1 MIRVPAA
8 VVGAALLSIAAFAGG
23 AARADAQ
30 DTAQRFE
37 ITAVGDTTFQF
48 AVPNA
53 PWVME
58 GQQGIAVDPR
68 RRDGLVARFRVMSVA
83 NGIADALILGQ
94 TQKVTT
100 EHIAL
105 VTPPAPRFY
114 SRWSFWSGLA
124 AGLLGGFALGK
135 WL

>member
-1 MIRVPAA
+1 MTGIRALA
-8 VVGAALLSIAAFAGG
+8 LRTALLLLGAGALAAS
-23 AARADAQ
+23 RLDAQ

-37 ITAVGDTTFQF
+37 ITTVGDTTFQF

-53 PWVME
+53 PWVSR

-68 RRDGLVARFRVMSVA
+68 RRDGLVARFRVLSVA

-100 EHIAL
+100 DHVAL
-105 VTPPAPRFY
+105 VTPPPPRFY
-114 SRWSFWSGLA
+114 SRWTFWSGLG

>member
-1 MIRVPAA
+1 MTRLATIAAAA
-8 VVGAALLSIAAFAGG
+8 VLAIGAG
-23 AARADAQ
+23 APRAHAQ

-53 PWVME
+53 PWVAR

-68 RRDGLVARFRVMSVA
+68 RRDGLVARFRVMSVT

-100 EHIAL
+100 EHVAL
-105 VTPPAPRFY
+105 VTPPPPRFY

-124 AGLLGGFALGK
+124 AGLVGGFAIGK

>member
-1 MIRVPAA
+1 MIRFS
-8 VVGAALLSIAAFAGG
+8 GAAAGALLALLAATAP
-23 AARADAQ
+23 RASAQ

-37 ITAVGDTTFQF
+37 ITAVGDTTFRF

-53 PWVME
+53 PWVSR

-68 RRDGLVARFRVMSVA
+68 RRDGLVARFRVLSVA

-100 EHIAL
+100 EHVAL
-105 VTPPAPRFY
+105 VTPPPPRFY

-124 AGLLGGFALGK
+124 AGLLGGFAIGK

>member
-1 MIRVPAA
+1 MIGIRALA
-8 VVGAALLSIAAFAGG
+8 LRTALLMLGMGAIAAS
-23 AARADAQ
+23 RLHAQ

-37 ITAVGDTTFQF
+37 ITTVGDTTFQF

-53 PWVME
+53 PWVSR

-68 RRDGLVARFRVMSVA
+68 RRDGLVARFRVLTVA
-83 NGIADALILGQ
+83 NGIAEALILGQ

-100 EHIAL
+100 EHVAL
-105 VTPPAPRFY
+105 VTPPPPRFY
-114 SRWSFWSGLA
+114 SRWTFWSGLG
-124 AGLLGGFALGK
+124 AGLLGGFVLGK